1 MSDEAPYL
9 PRPDAPAPKT
19 KTNGRRTLLLW
30 LILILGCVAIYWL
43 VEPSPGHHRAPPPPR
58 EDEGSW
64 GFVTWLIT
72 GTIAASLGWCVLW
85 VRRMN
90 AVSPFIN
97 DAVKRLQKGEVDE
110 AERAFEDLA
119 RRYRWPG
126 AVVTMI
132 RFNRASCAVR
142 RGDFARAIALY
153 EQVFKWFGWG
163 ARAVRQGTYVELPA
177 CGHFPTLEYPDDS
190 TALITAWLRGIDG
203 A

>member
-90 AVSPFIN
+90 AVSPSVTVTTSKPSSRRI
-97 DAVKRLQKGEVDE
+97 RSGG
-110 AERAFEDLA
+110 RA
-119 RRYRWPG
+119 RRP
-126 AVVTMI
+126 
-132 RFNRASCAVR
+132 
-142 RGDFARAIALY
+142 
-153 EQVFKWFGWG
+153 
-163 ARAVRQGTYVELPA
+163 
-177 CGHFPTLEYPDDS
+177 S
-190 TALITAWLRGIDG
+190 T
-203 A
+203 